1 MKPSG
6 AKGTRLPLIGPGR
19 LAAALLGIAV
29 LWQPNIAAAAD
40 GKSGSLTILPVVV
53 PGDAV
58 DHPVPEVAPGGTLV
72 LRGTR
77 PVNLNAGN
85 LNAGNLNTGNA
96 NAGNA
101 NQPNPGG
108 GPQGIGAVTNG
119 PAAAAYAAPG
129 WDQRFDYSGLDWGP
143 PGPVIGVIGT
153 GR

>member
-1 MKPSG
+1 MKPS
-6 AKGTRLPLIGPGR
+6 AANGTRFRLIGPGG

-58 DHPVPEVAPGGTLV
+58 DRPTPEVAPGGTLV

-77 PVNLNAGN
+77 PVNLNT
-85 LNAGNLNTGNA
+85 GNLNT
-96 NAGNA
+96 GNA

-108 GPQGIGAVTNG
+108 GPQAIGAVTNG

>member
-1 MKPSG
+1 MKPS
-6 AKGTRLPLIGPGR
+6 AANRTRFRLIGPGG

-58 DHPVPEVAPGGTLV
+58 DRPTPEVAPGGTLV

-77 PVNLNAGN
+77 PVNLNT
-85 LNAGNLNTGNA
+85 GNLNT
-96 NAGNA
+96 GNA

-108 GPQGIGAVTNG
+108 GPQAIGAVTNG

>member
-1 MKPSG
+1 MKPS
-6 AKGTRLPLIGPGR
+6 AANRTRFRLIGPGG

-58 DHPVPEVAPGGTLV
+58 DRPTPEVAPGGTLV

-77 PVNLNAGN
+77 PVNLNT
-85 LNAGNLNTGNA
+85 GNLNTGNL
-96 NAGNA
+96 NTGNA

-108 GPQGIGAVTNG
+108 GPQAIGAVTNG

>member
-1 MKPSG
+1 MKPS
-6 AKGTRLPLIGPGR
+6 AANGTRFRLIGPGG

-58 DHPVPEVAPGGTLV
+58 DRPTPEVAPGGTLV

-77 PVNLNAGN
+77 PVNLNT
-85 LNAGNLNTGNA
+85 GNLNTA
-96 NAGNA
+96 NA

-143 PGPVIGVIGT
+143 PGPVIGVVGQ
-153 GR
+153 

>member
-1 MKPSG
+1 MKPS
-6 AKGTRLPLIGPGR
+6 AANGTRFRLIGPGC

-29 LWQPNIAAAAD
+29 PWEPNIAAAAD

-58 DHPVPEVAPGGTLV
+58 DRPRPEVAPGGTLV

-77 PVNLNAGN
+77 PVNTNA
-85 LNAGNLNTGNA
+85 GNA

-101 NQPNPGG
+101 NQLTGG

-129 WDQRFDYSGLDWGP
+129 WDQRFDYGGLDWGP

>member
-6 AKGTRLPLIGPGR
+6 ANRTRFRLIGPGC
-19 LAAALLGIAV
+19 LAATLLGFAV
-29 LWQPNIAAAAD
+29 LWHPNIAAAAD
-40 GKSGSLTILPVVV
+40 GKGGGLTVLPVV

-58 DHPVPEVAPGGTLV
+58 DRPVPEVAPGGTLI

-77 PVNLNAGN
+77 PV
-85 LNAGNLNTGNA
+85 NLNTGNA

-108 GPQGIGAVTNG
+108 GPQGIGPAANG
-119 PAAAAYAAPG
+119 PAAAAYATPG

>member
-1 MKPSG
+1 MKPS
-6 AKGTRLPLIGPGR
+6 AANGTRFRLIGPGS

-58 DHPVPEVAPGGTLV
+58 DRPRPEVAPGGTLV

-77 PVNLNAGN
+77 PVNTNAGN
-85 LNAGNLNTGNA
+85 TNAGNT
-96 NAGNA
+96 NAGNTNA
-101 NQPNPGG
+101 GNPPNSGG
-108 GPQGIGAVTNG
+108 SIQGIGAVTNG

-129 WDQRFDYSGLDWGP
+129 WDQRFDYGGLDWGP

>member
-1 MKPSG
+1 MKPS
-6 AKGTRLPLIGPGR
+6 AANGTRFRLIGPGC

-58 DHPVPEVAPGGTLV
+58 DRPTPEIAPGGTLV

-77 PVNLNAGN
+77 PVNLNT
-85 LNAGNLNTGNA
+85 GNLNTGNM
-96 NAGNA
+96 NTGNA

-108 GPQGIGAVTNG
+108 GPQA
-119 PAAAAYAAPG
+119 
-129 WDQRFDYSGLDWGP
+129 
-143 PGPVIGVIGT
+143 
-153 GR
+153 

>member
-1 MKPSG
+1 MKPS
-6 AKGTRLPLIGPGR
+6 AANRTRFRLIGPGC
-19 LAAALLGIAV
+19 LAAALLGIVV

-58 DHPVPEVAPGGTLV
+58 DRPTPEVAPGGTLV

-77 PVNLNAGN
+77 PVNTNA
-85 LNAGNLNTGNA
+85 GNA
-96 NAGNA
+96 NAGNP
-101 NQPNPGG
+101 PNSGG
-108 GPQGIGAVTNG
+108 STQGIGAVANG